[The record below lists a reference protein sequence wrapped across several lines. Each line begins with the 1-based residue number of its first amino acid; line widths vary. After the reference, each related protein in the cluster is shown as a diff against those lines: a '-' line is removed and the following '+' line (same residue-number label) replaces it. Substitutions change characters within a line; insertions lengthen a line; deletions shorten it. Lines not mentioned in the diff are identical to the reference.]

1 MAKIKLKVNGESH
14 ELDVLPDMPLLWAL
28 RDVLKLTGAKYG
40 CGVSVC
46 GACTVL
52 VGNEAVHSCVTP
64 VGDCVGKSIT
74 TIEGLGKNGLHPL
87 QKAWVEH
94 DVPQCGYCQTGQIMS
109 AVALL
114 RSNPNPTDA
123 QIDAAM
129 SGNICRCGTYL
140 RIKEAIKAA
149 ATAQ

>member
-94 DVPQCGYCQTGQIMS
+94 DVPQCGYCQTGQIMR
-109 AVALL
+109 AAALL
-114 RSNPNPTDA
+114 KAKRKPTDA
-123 QIDAAM
+123 DIDKAM
-129 SGNICRCGTYL
+129 SDNLCRCGTYT
-140 RIKEAIKAA
+140 RIRAAIKEATK
-149 ATAQ
+149 

>member
-14 ELDVLPDMPLLWAL
+14 ELDVMPDMPLLWAL

-64 VGDCVGKSIT
+64 VGDCVGKAIT

-87 QKAWVEH
+87 QKAWIEH
-94 DVPQCGYCQTGQIMS
+94 DVPQCGYCQTGQIMR
-109 AVALL
+109 AAALL
-114 RSNPNPTDA
+114 KAKPRPTDA
-123 QIDAAM
+123 DIDKAM
-129 SGNICRCGTYL
+129 SDNLCRCGTYT
-140 RIKEAIKAA
+140 RIRAAIKEVAK
-149 ATAQ
+149 

>member
-94 DVPQCGYCQTGQIMS
+94 DVPQCGYCQTGQIMR
-109 AVALL
+109 AAALL
-114 RSNPNPTDA
+114 KAKPKPTDA
-123 QIDAAM
+123 DIDKAM
-129 SGNICRCGTYL
+129 SDNLCRCGTYT
-140 RIKEAIKAA
+140 RIRAAIKEATK
-149 ATAQ
+149 